1 LRDAAATSIAI
12 DNPRHVGDAHLV
24 LSHAGLETTQKHYN
38 QAAWAT
44 RALLRASFD
53 AAGRSR

>member
-1 LRDAAATSIAI
+1 MKVDMTQF
-12 DNPRHVGDAHLV
+12 DGTVD
-24 LSHAGLETTQKHYN
+24 HAGLETTQKHYN